1 MKFQWTVGKKLGLG
15 VGLALLALVIIGG
28 LSYWSTWV
36 LLATAERVDH
46 THQVLE
52 ALESILSLLMQAE
65 SGQRGFLLTRKDSYL
80 KPYED
85 ALGEITQRI
94 KDLRELTRLN
104 AGQQRR

>member
-15 VGLALLALVIIGG
+15 VGLALLALVVIGG
-28 LSYWSTWV
+28 LSFWSTSV

-52 ALESILSLLMQAE
+52 ALESVLSLLMEAE
-65 SGQRGFLLTRKDSYL
+65 SGQRGFLLTRRESYL

-85 ALGEITQRI
+85 ALGALAQRV
-94 KDLRELTRLN
+94 KEVRELTKQN
-104 AGQQRR
+104 AGQQ